1 MESKPS
7 DASQRIRENG
17 MEHDTWKIPN
27 YSDEI
32 CTTLVE
38 AGYPPLLAAVLRARG
53 IGTPQK
59 AMRYLSRSEALL
71 CDPMLLTD
79 MGKAVARIERAIK
92 NCERVAIYGDY
103 DVDGI
108 TSTCLM
114 TEYFRQNGIA
124 CLSYIPDRLDEGYG
138 VNEGAIESLR
148 EKGVTLVVTVDCGIT
163 ALEEVAY
170 AKKRGIDVVITDHHE
185 CPQQLPDAAAVVN
198 PKRPGSKYPNSELA
212 GVGVAFKL
220 VCALERDPQGSIAR
234 YADLVAVGTIADVM
248 PLTGENRCLVYKG
261 LEKLKRTPRPGFAA
275 LLGESGASKKPLNAA
290 TVGFTLAPRINAA
303 GRLCK
308 TEISMRLLATEDPA
322 EAELLA
328 KELCELNHRRQELET
343 QVLDDALAG
352 LEGEPVKA
360 PIVLESETWHP
371 GVVGIAASRL
381 TEEFKVPAIMICV
394 EGNSGKGSC
403 RSYGDFNLF
412 EALSACS
419 AYLESF
425 GGHAFAAGLCIRPEK
440 IDGFRRA
447 LAAYYH
453 ENPPEAT
460 AAVTPEILINDPS
473 VLTLEG
479 VASLDELEPCGSEN
493 ERPLMCM
500 LNAVLE
506 TVMPIGNGRHLRMRV
521 EKNGERFDCVYF
533 AHTLESIDV
542 RVGMAVDLCFVPQV
556 NDFRCH
562 RSVQLLL
569 SDVRPSGTLDT
580 CRCIL
585 EHEGF
590 SVEELRIF
598 RPGRDE
604 LARAWRRIKQ
614 LGGQL
619 EFCYDELA
627 GGRRGFM
634 DPVKFCLCIEILNEL
649 QLVDLKSRDG
659 RICCAAHD
667 DGRKAEL
674 TNSRLFTLL
683 WNETAFS
690 TH

>member
-1 MESKPS
+1 
-7 DASQRIRENG
+7 

-32 CTTLVE
+32 CHELVR

-53 IGTPQK
+53 IDTPEK
-59 AMRYLSRSEALL
+59 AMRYLSRSETLL
-71 CDPMLLTD
+71 CDPLLLTD
-79 MGKAVARIERAIK
+79 MDRAVARIEHAVK
-92 NCERVAIYGDY
+92 NCERVAVYGDY

-114 TEYFRQNGIA
+114 TEYFRRSGIA

-138 VNEGAIESLR
+138 VNEGAIEALR

-163 ALEEVAY
+163 AFEEVAY
-170 AKKRGIDVVITDHHE
+170 AKRLGIDIVITDHHE
-185 CPQQLPDAAAVVN
+185 CPQTLPEAAAVID
-198 PKRPGSKYPNSELA
+198 PKRPGSRYPNDELA

-220 VCALERDPQGSIAR
+220 VCALERNPEGSLAR

-248 PLTGENRCLVYKG
+248 PLTGENRCLVYEG
-261 LEKLKRTPRPGFAA
+261 LEKLRRAPRPGFAA
-275 LLGESGASKKPLNAA
+275 LLEQSGASKKPLNAA
-290 TVGFTLAPRINAA
+290 TIGFMLAPRINAA

-308 TEISMRLLATEDPA
+308 TGVSLRLLATDDPA
-322 EAELLA
+322 EAEMLA
-328 KELCELNHRRQELET
+328 KELCELNRRRQELEM

-352 LEGEPVKA
+352 LANGVVDR

-381 TEEFKVPAIMICV
+381 TEEFKVPAIMICI
-394 EGNSGKGSC
+394 EGDSGKGSC

-419 AYLESF
+419 EYLESF
-425 GGHAFAAGLCIRPEK
+425 GGHAFAAGLSIRSDR
-440 IDGFRRA
+440 IDDFRCA
-447 LAAYYH
+447 LAAYYCK
-453 ENPPEAT
+453 NPPQTT
-460 AAVTPEILINDPS
+460 AAVMPEILINDPTI
-473 VLTLEG
+473 LTLEG
-479 VASLDELEPCGSEN
+479 VASLDALEPCGSEN

-500 LNAVLE
+500 LGAVLE
-506 TVMPIGNGRHLRMRV
+506 VVTPIGNGRHLRMRV

-533 AHTLESIDV
+533 SHTLDSINV
-542 RVGMAVDLCFVPQV
+542 GAGMAVDLCFVPQV

-562 RSVQLLL
+562 KSVQLLV
-569 SDVRPSGTLDT
+569 SDVRPSEMLDT

-585 EHEGF
+585 EHEEF

-614 LGGQL
+614 VGGRL

-627 GGRRGFM
+627 GNRRGFM
-634 DPVKFCLCIEILNEL
+634 DPVKFCLCIEILKEL
-649 QLVDLKSRDG
+649 QLVDLKARDG
-659 RICCAAHD
+659 RFLCAAHD
-667 DGRKAEL
+667 DGRKTEL
-674 TNSRLFTLL
+674 TNSRLFTRL
-683 WNETAFS
+683 WNGTAWIK
-690 TH
+690 HE